1 MSYIIIIAVIL
12 FDQLSKVLTLKYL
25 APIKDIPI
33 IENIFHLTY
42 VENRGAAFGM
52 LQNQKI
58 FFVITTI
65 IILGAI
71 YFYVRNNKPNRFMA
85 ISLSLIVGGAIGNFI
100 DRIRLGFVVD
110 YFNFTL
116 INFPV
121 FNIADS
127 AVVIGAFLVSIY
139 IIKYDI

>member
-1 MSYIIIIAVIL
+1 MSYIIIIAVVL

-33 IENIFHLTY
+33 IKNVFHLTY

-52 LQNQKI
+52 LQNQKV
-58 FFVITTI
+58 FFVVTTI

-71 YFYVRNNKPNRFMA
+71 YFYVCNNKPNRFMT
-85 ISLSLIVGGAIGNFI
+85 ISLSLIVGGALGNFI

-139 IIKYDI
+139 IIKYDL

>member
-1 MSYIIIIAVIL
+1 MSYIIIIAVVL

-33 IENIFHLTY
+33 IKNVFHLTY

-52 LQNQKI
+52 LQNQKV
-58 FFVITTI
+58 FFVVTTI

-71 YFYVRNNKPNRFMA
+71 YFYVRNNKPNRFMT
-85 ISLSLIVGGAIGNFI
+85 ISLSLIVGGALGNFI

-139 IIKYDI
+139 IIKYDL

>member
-1 MSYIIIIAVIL
+1 MSYIIIIAVVL

-33 IENIFHLTY
+33 IKNVFHLTY

-52 LQNQKI
+52 LQNQKV
-58 FFVITTI
+58 FFVVTTI

-71 YFYVRNNKPNRFMA
+71 YFYVRNNKPNRFLT
-85 ISLSLIVGGAIGNFI
+85 ISLSLIVGGALGNFI

-139 IIKYDI
+139 IIKYDL

>member
-33 IENIFHLTY
+33 IKNVFHLTY